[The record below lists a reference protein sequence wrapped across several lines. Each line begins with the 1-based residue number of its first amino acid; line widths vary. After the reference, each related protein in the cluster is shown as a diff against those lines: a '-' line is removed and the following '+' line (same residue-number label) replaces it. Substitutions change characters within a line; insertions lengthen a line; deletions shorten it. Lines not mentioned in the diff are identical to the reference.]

1 MKPWPKRGRL
11 KLCIQNNTFMKKT
24 FSVLVGLMVIS
35 SVVFARRL
43 DNPGDSPSASV
54 IKIGSTFKVYYKGS
68 QQADVKV
75 AIRDAGDHLLFSETI
90 KKSDGFVRPYN
101 FSNLPEGEYTI
112 QITDNNGRQ
121 IEKISYAREKSETY
135 AHLLKVAGSDAKYL
149 LTVSN
154 KANGNV
160 TVRIYDDSNK
170 VIYDKKEDASRDFA
184 KIYNLEG
191 IPGKFTFEVTDA
203 KGTSTSLHR

>member
-1 MKPWPKRGRL
+1 
-11 KLCIQNNTFMKKT
+11 MKKT
-24 FSVLVGLMVIS
+24 FSVLVVLMVVS

-43 DNPGDSPSASV
+43 DNPGDSPSAKV
-54 IKIGSTFKVYYKGS
+54 VKIGSTFRLYYKGS

-75 AIRDAGDHLLFSETI
+75 SIRDAGDHVLFTETI
-90 KKSDGFVRPYN
+90 KRSDGFVRPYN

-112 QITDNNGRQ
+112 QITDKNGNQ
-121 IEKISYAREKSETY
+121 IEKISNKRERSETY
-135 AHLLKVAGSDAKYL
+135 AHLLKVAGSEAKYL

-154 KANGNV
+154 KGDGDV

-170 VIYDKKEDASRDFA
+170 VIYNKIEDVSKDFA
-184 KIYNLEG
+184 KVYNLEG
-191 IPGKFTFEVTDA
+191 IPGQFTFEVTDA